1 MKVLKGP
8 GIQYTVTNTKVSLSI
23 SSTTG
28 NTYKTLVINQ
38 ISQTIIISN
47 SQVVK
52 EKLRSEK
59 SCNVIVRYLFYP

>member
-59 SCNVIVRYLFYP
+59 SCNVIVRYLFDP